1 MIAEY
6 VFRSKYAR
14 YKKNEQRRESWGEAV
29 DRMMDMHLKTFP
41 SLNEEIEECRQ
52 AMKEKRI
59 TGSQRALQ
67 FGGDAVLEKN
77 LRLYNCV
84 SSYADRPRFFAESLW
99 LLLCGCGVGFSV
111 QSHHIEKLPSIQEPA
126 YPAPYYIRDSIEGW
140 ADAVNVLFNAYF
152 HGKNQ
157 PYFDFS
163 GIRPKGAELRFG
175 GYAPGPE
182 PLKKALG
189 KIEDLLRLRMD
200 ERLRSIDV
208 FDCVMHLA
216 DSVLSAG
223 IRRAATIATFD
234 IDDELMLNAKVGDWF
249 VENPQRGRANIS
261 AVLTPNTP
269 QEKFNR
275 LFESTKE
282 FGEPGVIFL
291 ENEELTVNP
300 CVEIVMCPMY
310 ITHQGQPVD
319 NYTSELVDHR
329 NRKMWEDNGYT
340 FESGWQ
346 ACNLSTINASKL
358 NSAQDLK
365 DASRLAAIMGTMQSA
380 YTEVGYL
387 REASRKIIQRESLL
401 GVSLCGVMDAPSICL
416 DPQALQDGAAEVLR
430 VNEEIARR
438 IGIPKA
444 SRTTCVKP
452 EGTSSIVLESSSGVH
467 PHHAKR
473 YLRRVNANL
482 DEPIFRA
489 FYEENPQAVEDSVW
503 GADKVVAFAIEAP
516 KDALIKSDL
525 SAVEFMSKSKIVY
538 ENWVVPGTRPNR
550 LEGATHNV
558 SITVTVQP
566 LEWEGVQSYLWENR
580 DSFCGVSFLG
590 ASGDY
595 DYPQAPLQA
604 VSEPIEESTEAE
616 IDAWN
621 LWQNLKSTVKP
632 VDYEQVIE
640 AEDTTSGIENVAC
653 QYGVCEII

>member
-1 MIAEY
+1 MIADY

-14 YKKNEQRRESWGEAV
+14 YKKSLKRRESWEEAV
-29 DRMMDMHLKTFP
+29 DRMMNMHLKKFP
-41 SLNEEIEECRQ
+41 SLSNEVEECRR
-52 AMKEKRI
+52 AMKEKRL

-77 LRLYNCV
+77 MRLYNCV
-84 SSYADRPRFFAESLW
+84 SSYADRSRFFAESLW

-111 QSHHIEKLPSIQEPA
+111 QTHHIQKLPTIQDPS
-126 YPAPYYIRDSIEGW
+126 YPYNHTIEDSIEGW
-140 ADAVNVLFNAYF
+140 ADAVDALFNAYF
-152 HGKNQ
+152 HGGKQ
-157 PYFDFS
+157 PYFDYS
-163 GIRPKGAELRFG
+163 QIRPKGSSLRFG
-175 GYAPGPE
+175 GSAPGSA
-182 PLKKALG
+182 PLKKALR
-189 KIEDLLRLRMD
+189 KIEDILQSRMLD
-200 ERLRSIDV
+200 QLRSIDV

-234 IDDELMLNAKVGDWF
+234 VDDELMLNAKVGEWF

-261 AVLTPNTP
+261 AVLTPKTT
-269 QEKFNR
+269 QEQFNR
-275 LFESTKE
+275 LFKSTKE

-310 ITHQGQPVD
+310 IEHNGEPVD
-319 NYTSELVDHR
+319 NYTCELVDHR
-329 NRKMWEDNGYT
+329 NRKLYEDYGYT

-358 NSAQDLK
+358 SSAQDLK
-365 DASRLAAIMGTMQSA
+365 EASRLAAIMGTMQSA

-387 REASRKIIQRESLL
+387 TPVSHKIIKRESLL
-401 GVSLCGVMDAPSICL
+401 GVSLCGIMDAPDVCL
-416 DPQALQDGAAEVLR
+416 NADALQVGAETVLKT
-430 VNEEIARR
+430 NEEIAN
-438 IGIPKA
+438 ILGIPKA

-503 GADKVVAFAIEAP
+503 GSDKVVAFAIEAP
-516 KDALIKSDL
+516 ENALVKADL
-525 SAVEFMSKSKIVY
+525 SATEFMSKSKIVY
-538 ENWVVPGTRPNR
+538 ENWVVPGTRKER
-550 LEGATHNV
+550 LQGATHNV
-558 SITVTVQP
+558 SITVTVKSD
-566 LEWEGVQSYLWENR
+566 EWGSVQSYLWENR
-580 DSFCGVSFLG
+580 SSFCGVSFLG
-590 ASGDY
+590 SSGDY

-604 VSEPIEESTEAE
+604 VKQPTEDSTDAE
-616 IDAWN
+616 VKAWD
-621 LWQNLKSTVKP
+621 LWNQLKRTVKP
-632 VDYEQVIE
+632 VNYQKIVEK
-640 AEDTTSGIENVAC
+640 EDKTSPIQEVSC
-653 QYGVCEII
+653 QYGLCEII

>member
-14 YKKNEQRRESWGEAV
+14 YKKNEQRRESWDEAV

-77 LRLYNCV
+77 LRLYNCI

-126 YPAPYYIRDSIEGW
+126 YPTPYYIRDSIEGW

-152 HGKNQ
+152 HGETQ

-163 GIRPKGAELRFG
+163 GIRPKGAKLRFG

-182 PLKKALG
+182 PLKKALE
-189 KIEDLLRLRMD
+189 KIEDLLRQRMN
-200 ERLRSIDV
+200 EKLKSIDV

-310 ITHQGQPVD
+310 ITHRGQPVD

-329 NRKMWEDNGYT
+329 NRKMWEDKGYT

-358 NSAQDLK
+358 TSAQDLK

-387 REASRKIIQRESLL
+387 KEASRKIIQRESLL
-401 GVSLCGVMDAPSICL
+401 GVSLCGIMDAPSICL

-467 PHHAKR
+467 PHHAKQ

-489 FYEENPQAVEDSVW
+489 FYETNPQAVEDSVW

-516 KDALIKSDL
+516 EDALIKSDL
-525 SAVEFMSKSKIVY
+525 SAVEFMSKSKVVY

-566 LEWEGVQSYLWENR
+566 SEWADVQSYLWENR

-604 VSEPIEESTEAE
+604 VSEPTEESTEAE
-616 IDAWN
+616 IEAWN

>member
-1 MIAEY
+1 MIADY

-14 YKKNEQRRESWGEAV
+14 YKKDLKRRESWEEAV
-29 DRMMDMHLKTFP
+29 DRMMNMHLNKFP
-41 SLNEEIEECRQ
+41 SLSIEIEQCRE

-77 LRLYNCV
+77 MRLYNCV
-84 SSYADRPRFFAESLW
+84 SSYADRSRFFAESLW

-111 QSHHIEKLPSIQEPA
+111 QTHHIQKLPAIQDPS
-126 YPAPYYIRDSIEGW
+126 YPYTHTIKDSIEGW
-140 ADAVNVLFNAYF
+140 ADAVDALFNAYF
-152 HGKNQ
+152 YGKEQ
-157 PYFDFS
+157 PYFDYS
-163 GIRPKGAELRFG
+163 QIRPKGSALRFG
-175 GYAPGPE
+175 GFAPGPA
-182 PLKKALG
+182 PLKKALV
-189 KIEDLLRLRMD
+189 KIEDILQSRML
-200 ERLRSIDV
+200 EQLRSIDV

-234 IDDELMLNAKVGDWF
+234 VDDELMLNAKVGEWF

-261 AVLTPNTP
+261 AVLTPQTT
-269 QEKFNR
+269 QEQFSR
-275 LFESTKE
+275 LFKSTKE

-310 ITHQGQPVD
+310 IEHNGEPVD
-319 NYTSELVDHR
+319 NYTCELVDHR
-329 NRKMWEDNGYT
+329 NRKLYESHGYT

-387 REASRKIIQRESLL
+387 TPVSHKIIKRESLL
-401 GVSLCGVMDAPSICL
+401 GVSLCGIMDAPNVCL
-416 DPQALQDGAAEVLR
+416 NAEALQDGAKIVLKT
-430 VNEEIARR
+430 NEEIAKVL
-438 IGIPKA
+438 GIPKA

-482 DEPIFRA
+482 DEPIFKA

-503 GADKVVAFAIEAP
+503 GSDKVVAFAIEAP
-516 KDALIKSDL
+516 KDALVKADL
-525 SAVEFMSKSKIVY
+525 SATEFMSKSKIVY
-538 ENWVVPGTRPNR
+538 ENWVVPGTRKER
-550 LEGATHNV
+550 LQGATHNV
-558 SITVTVQP
+558 SITVTVKSE
-566 LEWEGVQSYLWENR
+566 EWEDVQSYLWENR
-580 DSFCGVSFLG
+580 NSFCGVSFLG

-604 VSEPIEESTEAE
+604 VKQPTEESTDAE
-616 IDAWN
+616 VKAWD
-621 LWQNLKSTVKP
+621 LWNQLKRTVKP
-632 VDYEQVIE
+632 VNYQKIVEK
-640 AEDTTSGIENVAC
+640 EDKTSPIQEVSC
-653 QYGVCEII
+653 QYGLCEII